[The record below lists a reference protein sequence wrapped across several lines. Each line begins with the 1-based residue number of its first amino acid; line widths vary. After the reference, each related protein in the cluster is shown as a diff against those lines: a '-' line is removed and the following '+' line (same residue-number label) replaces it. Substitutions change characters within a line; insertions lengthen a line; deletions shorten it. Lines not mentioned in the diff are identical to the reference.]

1 MFEKAIKNVTTAS
14 LLGRTKS
21 NQTQKSRNQP
31 LPFSVLQD
39 CNGENDEEELARS
52 VQKMMLLNQEEGSV
66 PKLESKLEPR
76 ALEVAKD
83 LMITAESLQAAA
95 EPTRTHRPL
104 AASKSF
110 APWMSDWRRPDSRT
124 VRERIAGAT
133 TIRTSTRKWT
143 WKPGPRTKGGVLHA
157 DLKEGTIV
165 WHWDIRP
172 CESDF
177 IPDSDKRVF
186 FKTDGSK
193 WLKKGR
199 YWLIVGRTD
208 EKLWEIPIY
217 TNGNTGLAKVPGQNK
232 REYFSIRPKHV
243 QRESFV
249 NQSPTNQ
256 VVSVAWMADAEDQ
269 LRVQRLR
276 ETMVAHFHE
285 VFIRDINEEP
295 IRVVGAIRKE
305 DTWAA
310 CEKAEPHMQQ

>member
-14 LLGRTKS
+14 LLGNTKS
-21 NQTQKSRNQP
+21 SQAQKSRNKL
-31 LPFSVLQD
+31 LPFSILQD

-52 VQKMMLLNQEEGSV
+52 VQKMILDQEEGCG
-66 PKLESKLEPR
+66 SKLKSKAKPR
-76 ALEVAKD
+76 ALEVAKG
-83 LMITAESLQAAA
+83 LLTTAEGLQAAA
-95 EPTRTHRPL
+95 EPTLSHRPI

-110 APWMSDWRRPDSRT
+110 APWMSDWRKPDSRT
-124 VRERIAGAT
+124 IRERIAGAT

-143 WKPGPRTKGGVLHA
+143 WKPGPRTRGGVLHA

-165 WHWDIRP
+165 WHWDIRR

-186 FKTDGSK
+186 FKDDGSK

-217 TNGNTGLAKVPGQNK
+217 TNSNTGLARVAGRNK

-243 QRESFV
+243 QSGDFV

-256 VVSVAWMADAEDQ
+256 VVSVDWMADGEDQ
-269 LRVQRLR
+269 VRGQQLR
-276 ETMVAHFHE
+276 ETMVAHFYE
-285 VFIRDINEEP
+285 VFARDINEEP

-305 DTWAA
+305 DTLAA
-310 CEKAEPHMQQ
+310 CEKAKPHMPQ